1 MENLPQCLAFCRQL
15 IVTSDYLLFL
25 LEPGVTCLE
34 LCLLTLSLAELF
46 VIMWNRERF
55 SVHFRVPTARQFPC
69 QQEWFQHKRRG
80 GYVG

>member
-1 MENLPQCLAFCRQL
+1 MPGTLPLNPVFGR
-15 IVTSDYLLFL
+15 
-25 LEPGVTCLE
+25 
-34 LCLLTLSLAELF
+34 TLSL